1 MSRLLLDFAVV
12 THSHIFRSY
21 FQIITLPGAYCGD
34 VMEHEG
40 VVNTVVLTVGD
51 QISMTLGHC

>member
-21 FQIITLPGAYCGD
+21 LRTPYSPRCLLWWCD
-34 VMEHEG
+34 EHEG
-40 VVNTVVLTVGD
+40 VVYTVVLRVGD